1 MTRLLVCR
9 KDCVAHKRIK
19 NKIWRNMQ
27 NVSPSLLHSV
37 FSFQT
42 RLEEFCA
49 VNELWFSSLHLLAF
63 VFALPVF
70 YTFRLCFLSL
80 FICHTNTICSLNGCT
95 ISMFP
100 SSSEPTFPSSHMS
113 DGFVTLV
120 DSFSAT
126 VLESFISDETRAC
139 DLPHSYA
146 AALWAPLAEQS
157 FLIIDSTFL
166 LPEGTFNSC

>member
-19 NKIWRNMQ
+19 NTIWRNMQ

-42 RLEEFCA
+42 RLEEFWA

-80 FICHTNTICSLNGCT
+80 FICHTNTICSLNGRT

-100 SSSEPTFPSSHMS
+100 SSSEPTFPSSHVRWFRHTR
-113 DGFVTLV
+113 GFIFSHRAWKLYFRRNPCV
-120 DSFSAT
+120 SFAPQLHRRSLSSPGRAIIFNNW
-126 VLESFISDETRAC
+126 LNFSLTRR
-139 DLPHSYA
+139 DV
-146 AALWAPLAEQS
+146 Q
-157 FLIIDSTFL
+157 
-166 LPEGTFNSC
+166 